1 MVVFTGY
8 GGIEKIRCYT
18 FLHVC
23 RYNATYFVM
32 DNSIRDMPFHNQNL
46 PFHEI

>member
-8 GGIEKIRCYT
+8 GGNEELRCYT

-23 RYNATYFVM
+23 RYNTSHCM
-32 DNSIRDMPFHNQNL
+32 LDDSIKDMPFHSQNL
-46 PFHEI
+46 PFHEL